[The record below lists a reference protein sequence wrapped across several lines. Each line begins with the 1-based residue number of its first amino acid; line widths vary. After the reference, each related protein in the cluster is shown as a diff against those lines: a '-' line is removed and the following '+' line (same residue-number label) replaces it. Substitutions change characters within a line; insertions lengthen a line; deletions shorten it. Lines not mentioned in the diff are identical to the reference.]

1 MSLLPE
7 SQHSA
12 SSFFFPPDA
21 RGLAE
26 DMSAECEGQKLQ
38 AELVRMGIAL
48 FGETCSAVS
57 VVCPGL
63 TVLQQSSVWDRQHP
77 QQAPP
82 DPLPARAPQTS
93 AACHLLPKLWD
104 DSISILMHAS

>member
-12 SSFFFPPDA
+12 SSFFFPPGA

-26 DMSAECEGQKLQ
+26 DMSAECEGQRLQ
-38 AELVRMGIAL
+38 AELVRMGNAL

-93 AACHLLPKLWD
+93 TACHLLPKLWD
-104 DSISILMHAS
+104 DSISILMHAW